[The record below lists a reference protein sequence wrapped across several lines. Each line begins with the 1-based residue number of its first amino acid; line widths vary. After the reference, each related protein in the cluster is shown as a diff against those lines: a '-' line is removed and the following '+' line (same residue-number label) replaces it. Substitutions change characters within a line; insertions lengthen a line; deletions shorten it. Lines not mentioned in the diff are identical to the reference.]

1 MVWWPGT
8 LKRRKEN
15 TTPVR
20 MTQFV
25 LWMFLN
31 VSCEPGGVLG
41 REKTAV
47 RETIRGRICRL

>member
-1 MVWWPGT
+1 M
-8 LKRRKEN
+8 KRRKEN